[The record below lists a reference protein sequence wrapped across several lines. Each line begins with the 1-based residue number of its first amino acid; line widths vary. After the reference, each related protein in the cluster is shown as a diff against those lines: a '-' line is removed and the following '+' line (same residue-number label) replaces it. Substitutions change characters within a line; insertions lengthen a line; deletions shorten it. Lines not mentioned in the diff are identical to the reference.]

1 MEEYIFENFMTSNIT
16 ITIKAKTLDEAITI
30 LKNIVKESIEDYT
43 YPKDLYKVL
52 S

>member
-16 ITIKAKTLDEAITI
+16 ITIKAETLGEAITI